1 MEQLLGSTGQYF
13 RYHLPSQGAS
23 TLRLTLF
30 HANSLGQCNLRFHM
44 FADIWG
50 PLGVTGS
57 GTDGLDGWTVPGGL
71 ARSPEGVRRSLPE
84 PLRPGEPS
92 PVAR

>member
-1 MEQLLGSTGQYF
+1 
-13 RYHLPSQGAS
+13 
-23 TLRLTLF
+23 
-30 HANSLGQCNLRFHM
+30 M
-44 FADIWG
+44 FAEIWG